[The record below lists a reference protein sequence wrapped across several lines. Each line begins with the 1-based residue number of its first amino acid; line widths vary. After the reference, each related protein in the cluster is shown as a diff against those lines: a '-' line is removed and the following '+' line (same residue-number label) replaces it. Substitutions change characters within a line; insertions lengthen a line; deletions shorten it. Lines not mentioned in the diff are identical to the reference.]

1 MVNIVSLELNEAS
14 NSINLQATTEGGSQ
28 ITELLFWDKDTYGD
42 ETLAI
47 DLSTLLSGASASENI
62 DIPASAVN
70 LTNFSGVFYF
80 KLTSNEDPQVNTPI
94 GVVANLNVYYE
105 CLLNRA
111 LNLKV
116 EDCASCDEEL
126 FSIQTLIS
134 GVTAGLPLSYYEE
147 VNKMLSTL
155 SEYCLD
161 CSNCPS
167 DTITQIING
176 NTFGTYDNIVKLI

>member
-116 EDCASCDEEL
+116 EGVNEKPTFFKFTAQTDTSFVCENLKNE
-126 FSIQTLIS
+126 FPKKIQ
-134 GVTAGLPLSYYEE
+134 YYLDNQHLKAI
-147 VNKMLSTL
+147 VS
-155 SEYCLD
+155 SED
-161 CSNCPS
+161 FRIDFVFKKQN
-167 DTITQIING
+167 
-176 NTFGTYDNIVKLI
+176 